1 MIVGLVK
8 RVQVEPVQSKP
19 LVDLELAHFHETHQR

>member
-8 RVQVEPVQSKP
+8 RVQYIE
-19 LVDLELAHFHETHQR
+19 LVVKKGRLELWNVDGRCCS